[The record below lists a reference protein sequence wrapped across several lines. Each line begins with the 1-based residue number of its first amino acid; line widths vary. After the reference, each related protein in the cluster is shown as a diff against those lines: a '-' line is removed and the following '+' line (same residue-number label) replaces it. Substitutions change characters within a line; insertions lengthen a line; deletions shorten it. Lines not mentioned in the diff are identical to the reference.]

1 MTTHPTSPPFQQLD
15 QQVWKPLPHL
25 YNSKAVISVCVGTYQ
40 AIDSDAGDDSPLEGP
55 QDEHGKG
62 HDDPDLP
69 RFVLCGNTRV
79 CQSKLQW
86 CQNNSVV

>member
-1 MTTHPTSPPFQQLD
+1 M
-15 QQVWKPLPHL
+15 WKPSSHL

-69 RFVLCGNTRV
+69 RFVLCRNTRV
-79 CQSKLQW
+79 CV
-86 CQNNSVV
+86 SVKAPVMSEQQCCVTPVTLVAAPVGM